1 MACFTV
7 LIGGLSLEN
16 AEIILNQTLI
26 MLILIIVGIICK
38 KTKIITDDG
47 NKELSKLVL
56 TVVNPIVILM
66 AYQTDYK
73 PQLVKNLL
81 IAFGLSI
88 LSYIILIIA
97 AYLLIPQKDGR
108 ETQIERFSAIYSN
121 CGFMGIPLVNALFGS
136 EGIFYLTA
144 FLTVFNL
151 VVWTHGIILISGER
165 NLKNIVKVFY
175 SPVIISIVLGIIMF
189 FAQIR
194 LPDIITDSLNFI
206 SNLNTPLAM
215 IVSGVT
221 IADTKILKLLKKP
234 GIYYVSFLKLILLPL
249 ILIAAF
255 SLFNVNEQVRITVLV
270 AASAPAA
277 AMCTLQCIRYEKN
290 SLYASEIFAASTI
303 LSVVTLP
310 IIVHI
315 DNLFS

>member
-1 MACFTV
+1 M
-7 LIGGLSLEN
+7 EN

-88 LSYIILIIA
+88 LSYIILIVV

>member
-1 MACFTV
+1 M
-7 LIGGLSLEN
+7 EN

-88 LSYIILIIA
+88 LSYIILIVA

-249 ILIAAF
+249 ILIAVF

-315 DNLFS
+315 DNLFN

>member
-1 MACFTV
+1 M
-7 LIGGLSLEN
+7 EN

-88 LSYIILIIA
+88 LSYIILIVA

-189 FAQIR
+189 FTQIR

-249 ILIAAF
+249 ILIAVF

>member
-1 MACFTV
+1 M
-7 LIGGLSLEN
+7 EN

-88 LSYIILIIA
+88 LSYIILIVA

-249 ILIAAF
+249 ILIAVF
-255 SLFNVNEQVRITVLV
+255 SLFNVNEQIRITVLV

-310 IIVHI
+310 IIVHT

>member
-1 MACFTV
+1 M
-7 LIGGLSLEN
+7 EN

-88 LSYIILIIA
+88 LSYIILIVA

>member
-1 MACFTV
+1 M
-7 LIGGLSLEN
+7 EN

-88 LSYIILIIA
+88 LSYIILIVA

-165 NLKNIVKVFY
+165 NIKNIVKVFY

-194 LPDIITDSLNFI
+194 LSDIITDSLNFI

-221 IADTKILKLLKKP
+221 IADTKIIKLLKKP

-249 ILIAAF
+249 ILIAVF

>member
-1 MACFTV
+1 M
-7 LIGGLSLEN
+7 EN
-16 AEIILNQTLI
+16 AEICLNQTLI
-26 MLILIIVGIICK
+26 MLILIIVVIICK

-88 LSYIILIIA
+88 LSYIILIVA

-108 ETQIERFSAIYSN
+108 ETQIERFSAVYSN

-249 ILIAAF
+249 ILIAVF

>member
-1 MACFTV
+1 M
-7 LIGGLSLEN
+7 EN

-88 LSYIILIIA
+88 LSYIILIVA

-234 GIYYVSFLKLILLPL
+234 GIYYVAFLKLILLPL
-249 ILIAAF
+249 ILIAVF

>member
-88 LSYIILIIA
+88 LSYIILIVV

>member
-88 LSYIILIIA
+88 LSYIILIVA

-249 ILIAAF
+249 ILIAVF

-315 DNLFS
+315 DNLFG

>member
-88 LSYIILIIA
+88 LSYIILIVA

-249 ILIAAF
+249 ILIAVF

>member
-1 MACFTV
+1 M
-7 LIGGLSLEN
+7 EN

-88 LSYIILIIA
+88 LSYIILIVA

-249 ILIAAF
+249 ILLAVF

>member
-1 MACFTV
+1 M
-7 LIGGLSLEN
+7 EN

-88 LSYIILIIA
+88 LSYIILIVA

-249 ILIAAF
+249 ILIAVF
-255 SLFNVNEQVRITVLV
+255 SLFNVNEQIRITVLV

>member
-1 MACFTV
+1 M
-7 LIGGLSLEN
+7 EN

-66 AYQTDYK
+66 AYQKDYK

-88 LSYIILIIA
+88 LSYIILIVA

-277 AMCTLQCIRYEKN
+277 TMCTLQCIRYEKN

>member
-1 MACFTV
+1 M
-7 LIGGLSLEN
+7 EN

-88 LSYIILIIA
+88 LSYIILIVA

-194 LPDIITDSLNFI
+194 LPNIITDSLNFI

>member
-88 LSYIILIIA
+88 LSYIILI
-97 AYLLIPQKDGR
+97 
-108 ETQIERFSAIYSN
+108 
-121 CGFMGIPLVNALFGS
+121 M
-136 EGIFYLTA
+136 
-144 FLTVFNL
+144 
-151 VVWTHGIILISGER
+151 
-165 NLKNIVKVFY
+165 KNNHCF
-175 SPVIISIVLGIIMF
+175 
-189 FAQIR
+189 
-194 LPDIITDSLNFI
+194 
-206 SNLNTPLAM
+206 
-215 IVSGVT
+215 
-221 IADTKILKLLKKP
+221 KK
-234 GIYYVSFLKLILLPL
+234 SFLK
-249 ILIAAF
+249 
-255 SLFNVNEQVRITVLV
+255 
-270 AASAPAA
+270 
-277 AMCTLQCIRYEKN
+277 
-290 SLYASEIFAASTI
+290 
-303 LSVVTLP
+303 
-310 IIVHI
+310 
-315 DNLFS
+315 

>member
-88 LSYIILIIA
+88 LSYIILIVA

-249 ILIAAF
+249 ILIAVF
-255 SLFNVNEQVRITVLV
+255 SLFNVNEQIRITVLV

-310 IIVHI
+310 IIVHT

>member
-1 MACFTV
+1 M
-7 LIGGLSLEN
+7 EN

-88 LSYIILIIA
+88 LSYIILIVA

-108 ETQIERFSAIYSN
+108 ETQIERFSAVYSN

-249 ILIAAF
+249 ILIAVF

>member
-1 MACFTV
+1 M
-7 LIGGLSLEN
+7 EN

-26 MLILIIVGIICK
+26 MLILIFVGIICK

-88 LSYIILIIA
+88 LSYIILIVA

>member
-1 MACFTV
+1 M
-7 LIGGLSLEN
+7 EN

-66 AYQTDYK
+66 AYQKDYK

-88 LSYIILIIA
+88 LSYIILIVA

>member
-1 MACFTV
+1 M
-7 LIGGLSLEN
+7 EN

-88 LSYIILIIA
+88 LSYIILIVA

-249 ILIAAF
+249 ILIAVF

>member
-1 MACFTV
+1 M
-7 LIGGLSLEN
+7 EN

-88 LSYIILIIA
+88 LSYIILIVA

-215 IVSGVT
+215 IVSGVPQAFEKT
-221 IADTKILKLLKKP
+221 GNLLCFIFKADFTPID
-234 GIYYVSFLKLILLPL
+234 SDCC
-249 ILIAAF
+249 
-255 SLFNVNEQVRITVLV
+255 LF
-270 AASAPAA
+270 
-277 AMCTLQCIRYEKN
+277 
-290 SLYASEIFAASTI
+290 
-303 LSVVTLP
+303 
-310 IIVHI
+310 IV
-315 DNLFS
+315 

>member
-1 MACFTV
+1 M
-7 LIGGLSLEN
+7 EN
-16 AEIILNQTLI
+16 AEIILYQTLI

-88 LSYIILIIA
+88 LSYIILIVA
-97 AYLLIPQKDGR
+97 AYLLIPQKDER

-249 ILIAAF
+249 ILIAVF
-255 SLFNVNEQVRITVLV
+255 SLFNVNEQIRITVLV

>member
-1 MACFTV
+1 M
-7 LIGGLSLEN
+7 EN

-88 LSYIILIIA
+88 LSYIILIVA

-175 SPVIISIVLGIIMF
+175 SPVITSIVLGIIMF

-249 ILIAAF
+249 ILIAVF

>member
-1 MACFTV
+1 M
-7 LIGGLSLEN
+7 EN

-88 LSYIILIIA
+88 LSYIILIVA

-234 GIYYVSFLKLILLPL
+234 GIYYVSFLKLILLQL
-249 ILIAAF
+249 ILIAVF
-255 SLFNVNEQVRITVLV
+255 SLFNVNEQIRITVLV

>member
-1 MACFTV
+1 M
-7 LIGGLSLEN
+7 EN

-88 LSYIILIIA
+88 LSYIILIVA

-249 ILIAAF
+249 ILIAVF

-315 DNLFS
+315 DNLFC

>member
-1 MACFTV
+1 
-7 LIGGLSLEN
+7 
-16 AEIILNQTLI
+16 

-88 LSYIILIIA
+88 LSYIILIVA

>member
-1 MACFTV
+1 M
-7 LIGGLSLEN
+7 EN

-88 LSYIILIIA
+88 LSYIILIVA

-215 IVSGVT
+215 IVSGIT

-249 ILIAAF
+249 ILIAVF
-255 SLFNVNEQVRITVLV
+255 SLFNVNEQIRITVLV

>member
-88 LSYIILIIA
+88 LSYIILIVA

-221 IADTKILKLLKKP
+221 IADTKIPKLLIKP

-249 ILIAAF
+249 ILIAVF

>member
-1 MACFTV
+1 M
-7 LIGGLSLEN
+7 EN

-88 LSYIILIIA
+88 LSYIILIVV

-249 ILIAAF
+249 ILIAVF

>member
-1 MACFTV
+1 M
-7 LIGGLSLEN
+7 EN

-66 AYQTDYK
+66 AYQKDYK

-88 LSYIILIIA
+88 LSYIILIVA
-97 AYLLIPQKDGR
+97 AYLLIPQKDER

>member
-88 LSYIILIIA
+88 LSYIILIVV

-249 ILIAAF
+249 ILIAVF

>member
-1 MACFTV
+1 M
-7 LIGGLSLEN
+7 EN

-88 LSYIILIIA
+88 LSYIILIVA

-249 ILIAAF
+249 ILIAVF
-255 SLFNVNEQVRITVLV
+255 SLFNVNEQIRITVLV

-290 SLYASEIFAASTI
+290 CLYASEIFAASTI

>member
-66 AYQTDYK
+66 AYQKDYK

-88 LSYIILIIA
+88 LSYIILIVA

>member
-1 MACFTV
+1 M
-7 LIGGLSLEN
+7 EN

-88 LSYIILIIA
+88 LSYIILIVA

-194 LPDIITDSLNFI
+194 LPNIITDSLNFI

-249 ILIAAF
+249 ILIAVF

>member
-88 LSYIILIIA
+88 LSYIILIVA

-249 ILIAAF
+249 ILLAVF

>member
-1 MACFTV
+1 M
-7 LIGGLSLEN
+7 EN

-88 LSYIILIIA
+88 LSYIILIVA

-249 ILIAAF
+249 ILIAVF

-310 IIVHI
+310 VIVHI

>member
-1 MACFTV
+1 M
-7 LIGGLSLEN
+7 EN

-88 LSYIILIIA
+88 LSYIILIVA

-221 IADTKILKLLKKP
+221 IADTKIPELLKKP

-249 ILIAAF
+249 ILIAVF

>member
-1 MACFTV
+1 M
-7 LIGGLSLEN
+7 EN

-88 LSYIILIIA
+88 LSYIILIVA

-249 ILIAAF
+249 ILIAVF

-315 DNLFS
+315 DNLFG

>member
-1 MACFTV
+1 M
-7 LIGGLSLEN
+7 EN

-88 LSYIILIIA
+88 LSYIILIVA

-249 ILIAAF
+249 ILIAVF
-255 SLFNVNEQVRITVLV
+255 SLFNVNEQIRITVLV

-315 DNLFS
+315 DNLLS